1 MKTTVDIPE
10 ETLKEAM
17 EYSRARTK
25 REAILRAIE
34 DFNKRKRL
42 AKISNIL
49 GTFEDFMTQDDLK
62 AMREEQKEWKSR

>member
-10 ETLKEAM
+10 EILKEAM

-49 GTFEDFMTQDDLK
+49 GTFEDFMTRADLK
-62 AMREEQKEWKSR
+62 TMREEQKEWKSR